1 MSVMSVSAPGLP
13 RPADLSVASTPMS
26 PTPSLSQELGHVM
39 VVDDQKSSRFLLA
52 ELLRD
57 MGYRVTEIEGGY
69 EALESIGHEQP
80 NSIVPD
86 LILLD
91 VMMPGMD
98 GFEVCRRLKSNDLT
112 RLIPVVMVTA
122 ASDHANRV
130 KGIEAGADD
139 FLGRPLDETELL
151 ARVRSLVHQRRLNED
166 LDHTTQVLFAIA
178 RTIESRDPTTGD
190 HCERLSEMGQAF
202 GKFLN
207 LPRPLLKALD
217 WAGYLHD
224 IGKVGIPDAV
234 LNKKGKHTPEEW
246 EVMKS
251 HVLLGVDICQ
261 PMQTL
266 RDVVPVIRHH
276 HERWDGGGY
285 PDGLAGEDI
294 PYLARVFQ
302 LLDIYDALRSKRP
315 YKRAFSSHEAL
326 DIMRSEV
333 EQGWRDPNLFEQFSW
348 FIIQQLDPS
357 ELNSSPT
364 QVEIVQPEQD
374 TLTPVG

>member
-1 MSVMSVSAPGLP
+1 
-13 RPADLSVASTPMS
+13 
-26 PTPSLSQELGHVM
+26 M

-57 MGYRVTEIEGGY
+57 MGYRVSEVEGGIQ
-69 EALESIGHEQP
+69 ALDSMAAHSSDGIL
-80 NSIVPD
+80 PD

-98 GFEVCRRLKSNDLT
+98 GFEVCRRLKADEIT

-122 ASDHANRV
+122 ASDHGNRV

-166 LDHTTQVLFAIA
+166 LDHTTQALFAIA
-178 RTIESRDPTTGD
+178 RAVERRDLTTGD
-190 HCERLSEMGQAF
+190 HCERLCQMGQTF
-202 GKFLN
+202 GQFLN
-207 LPRPLLKALD
+207 LPRPLLKALG

-224 IGKVGIPDAV
+224 IGKVGIPDAI
-234 LNKKGKHTPEEW
+234 LNKQGKHTPEEW
-246 EVMKS
+246 EIMKS
-251 HVLLGVDICQ
+251 HVLIGVDICQ
-261 PMQTL
+261 PMKTL
-266 RDVVPVIRHH
+266 RDVLPVIRHH

-302 LLDIYDALRSKRP
+302 ILDIYDALRSERP
-315 YKRAFSSHEAL
+315 YKRAFTSQEAL
-326 DIMRSEV
+326 EIMRSEV
-333 EQGWRDPNLFEQFSW
+333 DKGWRDPQLFEQFSW
-348 FIIQQLDPS
+348 FIIQKLDPQ
-357 ELNSSPT
+357 ELNAATLPHLR
-364 QVEIVQPEQD
+364 QVQTAQD
-374 TLTPVG
+374 PSLSVEAVG